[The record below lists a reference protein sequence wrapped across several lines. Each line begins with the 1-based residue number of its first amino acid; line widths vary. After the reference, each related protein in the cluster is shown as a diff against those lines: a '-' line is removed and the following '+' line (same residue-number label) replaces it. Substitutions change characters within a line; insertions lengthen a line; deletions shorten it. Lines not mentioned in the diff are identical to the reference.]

1 MPDHEGPAEPAA
13 LEIGAS
19 ATGRRWSW
27 RASDDRTGLM
37 LAQRLELPEMLGRL
51 LAARGITPDSASDFL
66 DPRLRVFL
74 PDPSV
79 MIDMDAAAVRL
90 AQAIRARESV
100 AVFADYDVDGAC
112 SGALMVGAL
121 RRLGCTVT
129 HYVPDRLKEG
139 YGPNPAAIAALC
151 ERGATLI
158 VCVDCGLAA
167 HEALEAAK
175 GRAEVVILDHHKAEG
190 LPPVVRAAVNPNRLD
205 CTSGLKG
212 LCAAG
217 VAFLALVATQR
228 ELRRTGFFQTGP
240 AELDLMAELDIVAL
254 ATVCDVMPLQGVNRA
269 LVTQGIKV
277 LARRARPG
285 LAALMEVAGARGEVS
300 AHTLGFTLGPRI
312 NAGGRIAEPDLG
324 LRLLLCDL
332 PAEARAMAEKLD
344 AVNRKRQE
352 VEAGVLADAMAQGE
366 AQMAEGRGVL
376 LVRGEGW
383 HPGVVGIVASRL
395 KEKFNRPACVAGI
408 DEGIAKGSG
417 RSVSGLDLGSA
428 VIWARSSG
436 LLIAGGGHAMAAGF
450 TIQADRLEAFH
461 ALLEERLSGA
471 AALPAAS
478 ELVLDG
484 ALTVRGA
491 TVEMASHVA
500 RLSPFG
506 AGNEEPIFVL
516 RRCRIVKADRV
527 GAEGQVIRAFLEGE
541 DGGRLKAVCFRA
553 KEGPLAGL
561 LLNSGGSP
569 LHLAGHL
576 RAEKWNDQV
585 SAAFQIVD
593 GARA

>member
-1 MPDHEGPAEPAA
+1 MPEEAAA
-13 LEIGAS
+13 LEVSAS
-19 ATGRRWSW
+19 VTGRRWSW
-27 RASDDRTGLM
+27 RASDDRASLM

-51 LAARGITPDSASDFL
+51 LAARGITAETAADFL

-79 MIDMDAAAVRL
+79 MIDMDAAAARL
-90 AQAIRARESV
+90 AQAVRAREKL

-121 RRLGCTVT
+121 RRFGCEVT

-151 ERGATLI
+151 EAGATLI
-158 VCVDCGLAA
+158 VCVDCGIAA
-167 HEALEAAK
+167 HAALEPAR
-175 GRAEVVILDHHKAEG
+175 GRADVVILDHHKAEG
-190 LPPVVRAAVNPNRLD
+190 PPPVVRAAVNPNRLD

-344 AVNRKRQE
+344 AVNRRRQE
-352 VEAGVLADAMAQGE
+352 VEAGVLSDAMAQGE
-366 AQMAEGRGVL
+366 AQMAAGRGVL

-436 LLIAGGGHAMAAGF
+436 MLIAGGGHAMAAGF

-461 ALLEERLSGA
+461 TLLEERLSGA

-491 TVEMASHVA
+491 TVEMANHVT

-506 AGNEEPIFVL
+506 AGNEEPVFVL